1 MLALCGDT
9 ASAELSF
16 VYNLAAWLQQ
26 LHNRQR
32 SRECVDE
39 RAGRAVSSFDMRTRV
54 ALHQLV
60 TLVSTKYKALTLA
73 TYEKSAAALLH
84 CSTCGAMEPQRSVPR
99 AGLSQRGLNDLPRPH
114 RRLAARCA
122 ARRLHRE
129 RGGGGRGQRGGPK
142 QGQEHGGPAAPGKAQ
157 QGGLA
162 QAANG
167 ASNPSPPRGPG
178 LSPCLPGDRAASLA
192 STRRRRRSDAVAQ
205 RGARLTRLSGA
216 GGHRPHPHAA
226 AASRPNLRGP
236 RLAHC
241 RARGSFVF

>member
-1 MLALCGDT
+1 MDGVGSVDGEHVEHWAFLAPFEVVGDTGFAGMVALCGDT

-114 RRLAARCA
+114 RRLAARA
-122 ARRLHRE
+122 RTRRTGRAREGATGRPSAGGQRRL
-129 RGGGGRGQRGGPK
+129 QP
-142 QGQEHGGPAAPGKAQ
+142 
-157 QGGLA
+157 LA
-162 QAANG
+162 T
-167 ASNPSPPRGPG
+167 P
-178 LSPCLPGDRAASLA
+178 
-192 STRRRRRSDAVAQ
+192 
-205 RGARLTRLSGA
+205 GA
-216 GGHRPHPHAA
+216 GPVPLPAG
-226 AASRPNLRGP
+226 G
-236 RLAHC
+236 
-241 RARGSFVF
+241 